1 MPSTLTGDALLNEYP
16 DAIDGD
22 DAIMSAFMTDP
33 DEKGDDAAPA
43 KKKPSEKVEEE
54 DEENANQP
62 DADDETEDA
71 EEPSEDEESEE
82 QEDTDEAKEDEGDED
97 KSTIEI
103 KDDHK
108 FKITVDGA
116 EQEFTLGSLKR
127 LAGQEASLTRK
138 SQEVADI
145 RKNVEADQA
154 KNIAAYDV
162 LLKRSTE
169 RANQYR
175 ELPWTQLMK
184 DPNVP
189 ADQLAALQA
198 EAQKAL
204 EDEAFLKNEIDGF
217 MKKVG
222 DDQLKA
228 RQTSARDC
236 LKALNDP
243 ESKQHIKGWN
253 EALYND
259 LRTFATNEI
268 GLPSEMVNNL
278 TDAAAFKVL
287 HMAMQF
293 QRGASKVVTKKVNK
307 TPTKIVKNSAS
318 APAARASSKTVTV
331 KQAVNKAL
339 KTGSQDD
346 AINAFLAFEGDE

>member
-1 MPSTLTGDALLNEYP
+1 
-16 DAIDGD
+16 
-22 DAIMSAFMTDP
+22 
-33 DEKGDDAAPA
+33 
-43 KKKPSEKVEEE
+43 
-54 DEENANQP
+54 
-62 DADDETEDA
+62 
-71 EEPSEDEESEE
+71 
-82 QEDTDEAKEDEGDED
+82 
-97 KSTIEI
+97 
-103 KDDHK
+103 
-108 FKITVDGA
+108 
-116 EQEFTLGSLKR
+116 
-127 LAGQEASLTRK
+127 
-138 SQEVADI
+138 
-145 RKNVEADQA
+145 
-154 KNIAAYDV
+154 
-162 LLKRSTE
+162 
-169 RANQYR
+169 
-175 ELPWTQLMK
+175 MK

-217 MKKVG
+217 MQKVSA
-222 DDQLKA
+222 DQLKA

-259 LRTFATNEI
+259 LRTFATNDI
-268 GLPSEMVNNL
+268 GLPAEMVNNL

-293 QRGASKVVTKKVNK
+293 QRGASKVVTQKVNK

-331 KQAVNKAL
+331 KQAVAKAA

-346 AINAFLAFEGDE
+346 AINAFLAFEGED